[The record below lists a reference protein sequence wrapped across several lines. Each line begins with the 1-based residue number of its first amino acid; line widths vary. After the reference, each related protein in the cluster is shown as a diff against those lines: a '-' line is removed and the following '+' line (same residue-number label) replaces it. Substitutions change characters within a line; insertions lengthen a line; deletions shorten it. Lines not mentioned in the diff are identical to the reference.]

1 MMKTIDFMR
10 RHATPIALLLLLLF
24 VAAAPYLIPENPDS
38 AVFRSGTL
46 GLILIATC
54 FFPVRRALERHDM
67 RDILF
72 GVGFALVFALC
83 LGLGSEL
90 VAYDGLLP
98 GKGAL
103 IRRLAVPVMASPTL
117 GLLASYLFAFS
128 PCRQAKTEPACGC
141 KKLSLSFWVYFAG
154 LTIGY
159 VLILLALFP
168 GVISYDF
175 EHEIRQFTS
184 GVYEAAHPVFHTLLL
199 GSIYALGE
207 SIFGSMTAGAALY
220 SVFQLLVMA
229 ALYAWACTFMQ
240 RRVPRGAALA
250 IWALFALFPVHGVL
264 AVSTAKDPLF
274 GSLCVVFCL
283 LLWNM
288 AENPAAMLQSRKR
301 TAAFILTG
309 VFMCLLRHNA
319 IAAVAM
325 GCLAALLLGKGVR
338 SRAALLCLLTL
349 ISCLLLPKVF
359 ETAVGATKTPSS
371 ELMSVPCQQ
380 LMRTAEYAGVTEEE
394 HDELESWFSDQTYRY
409 RSHCADPAKG
419 GNFTF
424 SRYQQNP
431 SAFWSMY
438 LRYGVKYPR
447 TYLEAFLENSV
458 GVWNPDDRSHAHSL
472 STEETVY
479 IYLNTTYPFDSER
492 YPIQAKCLLKPLH
505 KLIYAFTHHVRQEKQ
520 PILAQL
526 FCPAT
531 YTFLLLLTVLRLRRD
546 RRRAFALATLPLW
559 GLWATVLFSAGVFVR
574 YVYPIM
580 AAAPLLLALAF
591 FSENKPS

>member
-1 MMKTIDFMR
+1 MKTLDSLR
-10 RHATPIALLLLLLF
+10 RRFAVPLALLSALLLA
-24 VAAAPYLIPENPDS
+24 AAAPYLIPENPDS

-46 GLILIATC
+46 GLLLVAAG
-54 FFPVRRALERHDM
+54 FFPARRALERHKS

-72 GVGFALVFALC
+72 GMGFALVFALC

-90 VAYDGLLP
+90 TAYDGLLA

-103 IRRLAVPVMASPTL
+103 LRRLAVPIMATPTL
-117 GLLASYLFAFS
+117 GLLASYLFAFAS
-128 PCRQAKTEPACGC
+128 RGQA
-141 KKLSLSFWVYFAG
+141 KKLSLPFWVYFAG
-154 LTIGY
+154 LTVCY
-159 VLILLALFP
+159 VLVLLALFP

-199 GSIYALGE
+199 GSLYALGE
-207 SIFGSMTAGAALY
+207 TLFGSMTAGAALY

-240 RRVPRGAALA
+240 RRVPRGVALVL
-250 IWALFALFPVHGVL
+250 WALFALFPLHGVL

-274 GSLCVVFCL
+274 GCLCVVFCL
-283 LLWNM
+283 TLWEM
-288 AENPAAMLQSRKR
+288 AEEPAAALHNRR
-301 TAAFILTG
+301 FIARFALTG

-325 GCLAALLLGKGVR
+325 GCLAALLM
-338 SRAALLCLLTL
+338 SRGLRRGTALLCALTL
-349 ISCLLLPKVF
+349 ISSLLMPKVF
-359 ETAVGATKTPSS
+359 ETAVGAAKTPSS

-380 LMRTAEYAGVTEEE
+380 LMRTAEYAGVTAEE

-409 RSHCADPAKG
+409 RAHCADPAKG
-419 GNFTF
+419 GNFAF
-424 SRYQQNP
+424 DRYQQNP
-431 SAFWSMY
+431 SAFWAMY
-438 LRYGVKYPR
+438 ARYAAKYPR
-447 TYLEAFLENSV
+447 TYLEAFLENCA
-458 GVWNPDDRSHAHSL
+458 GIWNPDDRSHAHSL

-492 YPIQAKCLLKPLH
+492 YPIQAKNLLEPLH
-505 KLIYAFTHHVRQEKQ
+505 KLIYAFTHHVRQENY
-520 PILAQL
+520 PLLAQL

-546 RRRAFALATLPLW
+546 KRQGAALATLPLW
-559 GLWATVLFSAGVFVR
+559 GLWVTVLFSAGVFVR
-574 YVYPIM
+574 YVYPII

-591 FSENKPS
+591 FSEKKI